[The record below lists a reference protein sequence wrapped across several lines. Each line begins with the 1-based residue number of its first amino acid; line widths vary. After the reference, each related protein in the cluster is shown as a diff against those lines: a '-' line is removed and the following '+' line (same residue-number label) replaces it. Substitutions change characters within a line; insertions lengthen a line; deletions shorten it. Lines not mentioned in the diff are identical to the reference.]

1 MRRRSGITLGEVLMS
16 LSLLAVVLVSSL
28 LILQWA
34 LRGSQRQQTRTT
46 AAFLA
51 QGQMEKV
58 LAAEQ
63 VGPDAGVF
71 PPPYSNF
78 RWISRVDESPGN
90 SFIGVT
96 LTVQSAGGTAY
107 SLYTQRCKVRRSLIY
122 RTDNALFRSHE
133 DLPAP
138 ERLIDNLFTSDFA
151 LSPDGSQLA
160 LVSFEEGKPQIFA
173 RTLDASTPTR
183 RLFFRAEGACEPRYS
198 PDGRWL
204 AFCTQEG
211 GESLVMAY
219 DLRNQQVVRHGRGG
233 APSWM
238 PDSQSLVAC
247 RDGERLVLL
256 KDGAESVL
264 VDGSRGWNAM
274 PDVAP
279 DGRSVVFLSNRD
291 GNPEL
296 YLFEMSSRR
305 VKRLTED
312 PAFDSQPKFSE
323 DGRRILFA
331 RKPEGAACRLYSMN
345 VDGSGLTALTVEGQ
359 SVENG
364 GWWP

>member
-16 LSLLAVVLVSSL
+16 LSLLAVVLVTSL

-34 LRGSQRQQTRTT
+34 LRGSQRQQARTT

-51 QGQMEKV
+51 QRQMEEV

-63 VGPDAGVF
+63 VSPDTGVF
-71 PPPYSNF
+71 APPYSDF
-78 RWISRVDESPGN
+78 RWIARVDELPGN
-90 SFIGVT
+90 SVVGVT
-96 LTVQSAGGTAY
+96 LTVQSVGSTAY
-107 SLYTQRCKVRRSLIY
+107 SLYTQRGKVRRTLTY
-122 RTDNALFRSHE
+122 RAGNSLFRSRE
-133 DLPAP
+133 DFPAP
-138 ERLIDNLFTSDFA
+138 ERLLDNLSTSDFA
-151 LSPDGSQLA
+151 LSPDRCQMA
-160 LVSFEEGKPQIFA
+160 LVSFEEGKPQIFT
-173 RTLDASTPTR
+173 RRLDASTPAR
-183 RLFFRAEGACEPRYS
+183 RLFFRPEGACEPRYS
-198 PDGRWL
+198 PDGRRL
-204 AFCTQEG
+204 AFCAQEA

-219 DLRNQQVVRHGRGG
+219 DLRSQQVVRQGRGG

-256 KDGAESVL
+256 KNGAETVL

-274 PDVAP
+274 PDVSP

-296 YLFEMSSRR
+296 YLLDISSRR
-305 VKRLTED
+305 VKRLTDD
-312 PAFDSQPKFSE
+312 PAFDSQPKFSK

-331 RKPEGAACRLYSMN
+331 RKQEGAACRLYSMN
-345 VDGSGLTALTVEGQ
+345 VDGSGLTALTAEDLPVDQ
-359 SVENG
+359 G